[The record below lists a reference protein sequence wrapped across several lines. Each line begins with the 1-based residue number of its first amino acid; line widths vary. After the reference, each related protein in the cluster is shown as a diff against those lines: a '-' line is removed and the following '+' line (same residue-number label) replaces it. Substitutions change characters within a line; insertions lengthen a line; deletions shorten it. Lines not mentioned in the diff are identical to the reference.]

1 MVFGNYKHSSLSFKI
16 VICNKGKTPLRK
28 APTIRQGRKWQRVAI
43 TVAYYSLWLITDL
56 EKIEA
61 FAQKLF
67 VFFGQ
72 NVDANVN
79 CKNLNKTLFLL
90 SK

>member
-1 MVFGNYKHSSLSFKI
+1 
-16 VICNKGKTPLRK
+16 
-28 APTIRQGRKWQRVAI
+28 
-43 TVAYYSLWLITDL
+43 
-56 EKIEA
+56 
-61 FAQKLF
+61 

-79 CKNLNKTLFLL
+79 WKNLNKTLFLL

>member
-1 MVFGNYKHSSLSFKI
+1 
-16 VICNKGKTPLRK
+16 
-28 APTIRQGRKWQRVAI
+28 VAN

-56 EKIEA
+56 EKFEV

-79 CKNLNKTLFLL
+79 
-90 SK
+90 